1 MKALPLIL
9 FILLASQVNA
19 QEVKEKPQPSLLL
32 YPEIYQVA
40 EIELSEAEFLSDLV
54 NFCDATTFSL
64 IESEKGYE
72 IMRIYPQSVG
82 SELAALNFEDQ
93 LNKQLEGKARVV
105 SIKSYGR
112 EYLPQVYVN
121 YISKGSV
128 RIRVD

>member
-1 MKALPLIL
+1 MKTLPLIL
-9 FILLASQVNA
+9 FIFLAFQVNA

-32 YPEIYQVA
+32 YPEVYQIAKV
-40 EIELSEAEFLSDLV
+40 ELSEAGLLSDLV
-54 NFCDATTFSL
+54 NFCDAATFNL

-72 IMRIYPQSVG
+72 IMQIHPQSVG

-93 LNKQLEGKARVV
+93 LNKQLEGKAKVV

-121 YISKGSV
+121 QIAKGSMKI
-128 RIRVD
+128 RID